1 MKKYLLLM
9 LVTNLLLAEELEV
22 NKEVQGVNQKVYTEV
37 SEINTDKKEIK
48 TGNVELIELG
58 KSTAEIKTNDK
69 VSIDLAPKENIDV
82 VEMNDRDSLLTKKER
97 ESRVFFGMGGHDEI
111 TNYNYGII
119 DNSKIEKYDVNYN
132 LLIKRETAEE
142 NRENTKVSTDLLDA
156 SFEKNKVKV
165 DLLLEKGTQEFP
177 GMSTAST
184 QVKTD
189 KEFTEFSTGISYE
202 LTSDTNIEFDYDY
215 NSNSSDT
222 VLTDTVN
229 LKNYTRD
236 YKYSTYELKGT
247 KEFLYKDDFGSHSI
261 DAIAG
266 IIIEANESDD
276 NRNILYVEGKNRFN
290 IVKIENTDFIGK
302 VRVEGGEKTNLS
314 LDLDASKKLDDN
326 IKINAGVEV
335 KSSYKLKKDIID
347 DFYYVNDV
355 VDFVNLRNEKVYS
368 LSGGMTYTKD
378 KVYAEVNAS
387 INSGDDLITY
397 EAQEV
402 STGLE
407 RAIVPTNYEKSLV
420 WLETELNTSYT
431 MDERFRSAASLNLS
445 SLTDIAYNPSL
456 KASVEGIYTKDKYGG
471 RLKYNFNGNMY
482 TKNKGNTDRESIGSY
497 GTIDLLNTYTFG
509 NDYSVNFNI
518 TNLLD
523 VNGKKMKDY
532 DINGRVISVGLEIK
546 Y

>member
-69 VSIDLAPKENIDV
+69 VSIDFAPKENIDV
-82 VEMNDRDSLLTKKER
+82 VEMSNRDSLLTKKER
-97 ESRVFFGMGGHDEI
+97 ESRVFFGIGGHDEI

-177 GMSTAST
+177 GMSTAISHT
-184 QVKTD
+184 ED
-189 KEFTEFSTGISYE
+189 KEFTELVAGISYE

-222 VLTDTVN
+222 LVV
-229 LKNYTRD
+229 RD

>member
-82 VEMNDRDSLLTKKER
+82 VEMSDRDSLLTKKER

-177 GMSTAST
+177 GMSTAISHT
-184 QVKTD
+184 ED
-189 KEFTEFSTGISYE
+189 KEFTELVAGISYE

-402 STGLE
+402 STGSE
-407 RAIVPTNYEKSLV
+407 RAIVPTNYPKSLV

-456 KASVEGIYTKDKYGG
+456 KASVEGIYTKDKYEG
-471 RLKYNFNGNMY
+471 RLKYNFNGSMY
-482 TKNKGNTDRESIGSY
+482 TKYKKDNTDRESIGSY
-497 GTIDLLNTYTFG
+497 GTLDFLNTYTFG

>member
-69 VSIDLAPKENIDV
+69 VSIDFAPKENIDV
-82 VEMNDRDSLLTKKER
+82 VEMSNRDSLLTKKER
-97 ESRVFFGMGGHDEI
+97 ESRVFFGIGGHDEI

-177 GMSTAST
+177 GMSTAISHT
-184 QVKTD
+184 ED
-189 KEFTEFSTGISYE
+189 KEFTELVAGISYE

-215 NSNSSDT
+215 NSNSS
-222 VLTDTVN
+222 TDTVN

-261 DAIAG
+261 DATAG

-290 IVKIENTDFIGK
+290 LINIPNTD
-302 VRVEGGEKTNLS
+302 
-314 LDLDASKKLDDN
+314 
-326 IKINAGVEV
+326 KITLG
-335 KSSYKLKKDIID
+335 
-347 DFYYVNDV
+347 
-355 VDFVNLRNEKVYS
+355 
-368 LSGGMTYTKD
+368 
-378 KVYAEVNAS
+378 
-387 INSGDDLITY
+387 
-397 EAQEV
+397 
-402 STGLE
+402 
-407 RAIVPTNYEKSLV
+407 
-420 WLETELNTSYT
+420 
-431 MDERFRSAASLNLS
+431 
-445 SLTDIAYNPSL
+445 
-456 KASVEGIYTKDKYGG
+456 
-471 RLKYNFNGNMY
+471 
-482 TKNKGNTDRESIGSY
+482 
-497 GTIDLLNTYTFG
+497 
-509 NDYSVNFNI
+509 
-518 TNLLD
+518 
-523 VNGKKMKDY
+523 
-532 DINGRVISVGLEIK
+532 
-546 Y
+546 

>member
-9 LVTNLLLAEELEV
+9 LVTNLLLAEDLEV
-22 NKEVQGVNQKVYTEV
+22 NKEVQGVNQKVYTDTNQIKTE
-37 SEINTDKKEIK
+37 KKEIK
-48 TGNVELIELG
+48 TGNVELIELT
-58 KSTAEIKTNDK
+58 KSTADIKTNDK
-69 VSIDLAPKENIDV
+69 VSIDLAPKENIAVADI
-82 VEMNDRDSLLTKKER
+82 NDRDSLLTKKER
-97 ESRVFFGMGGHDEI
+97 ESRVFFGIGGHDDI

-119 DNSKIEKYDVNYN
+119 DSSKIEKYDVNYN

-142 NRENTKVSTDLLDA
+142 NRENSEVSTDLLDA
-156 SFEKNKVKV
+156 NFVKDKVKV

-177 GMSTAST
+177 GMSTAIS
-184 QVKTD
+184 QVKSD
-189 KEFTEFSTGISYE
+189 KEFTEFATGISYE
-202 LTSDTNIEFDYDY
+202 LTSDTNIEFNYDY
-215 NSNSSDT
+215 NNNSSDT
-222 VLTDTVN
+222 LIV
-229 LKNYTRD
+229 RD

-261 DAIAG
+261 DATAG
-266 IIIEANESDD
+266 IIREDNEDYD

-335 KSSYKLKKDIID
+335 KSSYKLKKDIIN
-347 DFYYVNDV
+347 DFYYVNDI
-355 VDFVNLRNEKVYS
+355 VDFDNLRNEKVYT

-407 RAIVPTNYEKSLV
+407 RAIAPTNYDKSVV
-420 WLETELNTSYT
+420 WLETELNTSYI
-431 MDERFRSAASLNLS
+431 MDENFRSAANLTLS
-445 SLTDIAYNPSL
+445 SLKDIAYNPTL
-456 KASVEGIYTKDKYGG
+456 KASVEGIYTKDKYEG
-471 RLKYNFNGNMY
+471 RMKYNFNGSMY
-482 TKNKGNTDRESIGSY
+482 TKNKGNADRESIGSY
-497 GTIDLLNTYTFG
+497 GTLDLLNTYTFG
-509 NDYSVNFNI
+509 NDYSVHFDI

-532 DINGRVISVGLEIK
+532 DINGRVISLGLEIK

>member
-69 VSIDLAPKENIDV
+69 VSIDLAPKENINV

-177 GMSTAST
+177 GMSTAISHT
-184 QVKTD
+184 ED
-189 KEFTEFSTGISYE
+189 KEFTELVAGISYE

-222 VLTDTVN
+222 LVV
-229 LKNYTRD
+229 RD

-247 KEFLYKDDFGSHSI
+247 KEF
-261 DAIAG
+261 
-266 IIIEANESDD
+266 
-276 NRNILYVEGKNRFN
+276 
-290 IVKIENTDFIGK
+290 
-302 VRVEGGEKTNLS
+302 
-314 LDLDASKKLDDN
+314 
-326 IKINAGVEV
+326 
-335 KSSYKLKKDIID
+335 
-347 DFYYVNDV
+347 
-355 VDFVNLRNEKVYS
+355 
-368 LSGGMTYTKD
+368 
-378 KVYAEVNAS
+378 
-387 INSGDDLITY
+387 
-397 EAQEV
+397 
-402 STGLE
+402 
-407 RAIVPTNYEKSLV
+407 
-420 WLETELNTSYT
+420 
-431 MDERFRSAASLNLS
+431 
-445 SLTDIAYNPSL
+445 
-456 KASVEGIYTKDKYGG
+456 
-471 RLKYNFNGNMY
+471 
-482 TKNKGNTDRESIGSY
+482 
-497 GTIDLLNTYTFG
+497 
-509 NDYSVNFNI
+509 
-518 TNLLD
+518 
-523 VNGKKMKDY
+523 
-532 DINGRVISVGLEIK
+532 
-546 Y
+546 